1 MSWPNSARSGERLS
15 RPLPRRSRG
24 ARFGIEAFAVTNDRF
39 AEFVRTTGYTTDA
52 ERFGW
57 SFVFHSFLDPDL
69 PTEAFAAAPWWRK
82 IAGACWRAPEG
93 PGSDVSTRGNH
104 PVLHVSWNDAT
115 AFAAWCGGRYPPAN
129 WQSGAGHEHARC

>member
-1 MSWPNSARSGERLS
+1 MGNLAGNVVWFAAGPSWVGTDAPVIPADGEG
-15 RPLPRRSRG
+15 PRRRVDL

-39 AEFVRTTGYTTDA
+39 AEFVHTTGYTTDA

-82 IAGACWRAPEG
+82 IEGACWCAPEG

-104 PVLHVSWNDAT
+104 PVLHV
-115 AFAAWCGGRYPPAN
+115 
-129 WQSGAGHEHARC
+129 